1 MKKIDSIDVIH
12 SILLD
17 IAKAFH
23 LVCTN
28 NRIPYY
34 MLGGTMLGA
43 IRHKG
48 FIPWDDDMDFGVPR
62 EYYKKCI
69 NLLEKELPFYYKV
82 ETAYKNDKII
92 GDFIKIQ
99 DTRTLIKEDK
109 YKSNTK
115 NHIGVN
121 IDVFPLDETN
131 NKKGPFSRN
140 RIIQFLSSID
150 GYRLFSLK
158 NRPFPKKIIAL
169 FIKIVLFPFGKHS
182 ILKITKKLASSGKG
196 AFLANHYG
204 AWKMKEIISKSIMGT
219 PQLYLFEDMEY
230 FGVEKYDSYLVHLY
244 NNWKELPPLEK
255 RKVHITD
262 SYELG
267 ISE

>member
-1 MKKIDSIDVIH
+1 MKRIESIDVIH
-12 SILLD
+12 SILLN

-23 LVCTN
+23 SICTN
-28 NRIPYY
+28 NGIPYY

-43 IRHKG
+43 VRHKG

-62 EYYKKCI
+62 EYYEKCI
-69 NLLEKELPFYYKV
+69 NLLVNELPPYYKV
-82 ETAYKNDKII
+82 ETTYKNDKII

-99 DTRTLIKEDK
+99 DTRTIIKEDK

-131 NKKGPFSRN
+131 GKRGMLSKN
-140 RIIQFLSSID
+140 RIIHLLRSID
-150 GYRLFSLK
+150 GYRLFSL
-158 NRPFPKKIIAL
+158 NSRPLSKKIIAL
-169 FIKIVLFPFGKHS
+169 SIKIMLFPFGRHS
-182 ILKITKKLASSGKG
+182 ILRITKKIASSGKG
-196 AFLANHYG
+196 SFLANHYG
-204 AWKMKEIISKSIMGT
+204 AWKMKEIISKSIMGA
-219 PQLYLFEDMEY
+219 PRLYLFEDMEL

-244 NNWKELPPLEK
+244 NDWRELPPIEK

-262 SYELG
+262 SFEL
-267 ISE
+267 EKAE